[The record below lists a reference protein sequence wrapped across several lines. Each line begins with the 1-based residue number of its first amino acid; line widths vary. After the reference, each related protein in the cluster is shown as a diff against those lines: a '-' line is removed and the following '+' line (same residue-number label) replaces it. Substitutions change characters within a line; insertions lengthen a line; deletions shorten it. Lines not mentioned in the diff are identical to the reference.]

1 MHYLFLTTFLWMG
14 VEAAGLYRAVVLV
27 FTTSSNAVFLITS
40 CLIAWGKHSI
50 WNTLRA
56 LNLIEVEI
64 IVKIV
69 EPSFSQYRGLEMLA
83 LGDDRQL
90 GLADVKKI
98 ILEEK
103 LIHVVLTLLFF

>member
-50 WNTLRA
+50 QNT
-56 LNLIEVEI
+56 LNLIELEI

-69 EPSFSQYRGLEMLA
+69 EPSFSKYRGLKMLA
-83 LGDDRQL
+83 LGDHKQF
-90 GLADVKKI
+90 GLADLKKI